1 VVPLT
6 RCGLG
11 SRRLAAGR
19 YLHTPVSLMRYR
31 KGGKLQKL
39 ALMSPSTD
47 LRRVCEALDVL
58 GASTRVWVLEYGVLT

>member
-1 VVPLT
+1 M
-6 RCGLG
+6 
-11 SRRLAAGR
+11 
-19 YLHTPVSLMRYR
+19 HTPVSLMRYR

-58 GASTRVWVLEYGVLT
+58 GASTRVWVLEYGVLA